1 MLIFLIEQN
10 NQYFSKNKRKT
21 STLRPSCGSHQDRSV
36 AQTECPLSLT
46 PGQWVFLTHPHTVL
60 YLHLYLCLC
69 LCLCFCHLCEQHGVL
84 VVDIV
89 VSHSMVQHPRLV
101 S

>member
-1 MLIFLIEQN
+1 MLIFLIEQK

-21 STLRPSCGSHQDRSV
+21 LTLRPSCGSHQDRSV

-46 PGQWVFLTHPHTVL
+46 PGQWSFLTYHHTVL
-60 YLHLYLCLC
+60 YLYLYLC

>member
-1 MLIFLIEQN
+1 MLIFLIEQK
-10 NQYFSKNKRKT
+10 NQYFSKNERKT
-21 STLRPSCGSHQDRSV
+21 LTLRPSCGSHQDMSV

-46 PGQWVFLTHPHTVL
+46 PGQWLFLTHPHIVL

>member
-1 MLIFLIEQN
+1 MLTFLIEQK

-21 STLRPSCGSHQDRSV
+21 LTLRPSCGSHQDMSV

-69 LCLCFCHLCEQHGVL
+69 LCFCHLCEQHGVL